1 MAEPSIPG
9 NQFDPNSSE
18 TKNYISAI
26 NTTWKNRLFLLKNLP
41 SVIWWGIKIKSCSPY
56 RTEIEIPF
64 NWRTQNPFRSMYFAA
79 QAGAAEL
86 STALMANIAMQGRG
100 KISMLVTN
108 IEMEFVKKAAD
119 KVIFT
124 CDEGIKHIEAFQ
136 KTIETGE
143 GVEAILNSTGRL
155 PTGEVV
161 SRLKITWSFKQKTR

>member
-1 MAEPSIPG
+1 MAEPSILSKT
-9 NQFDPNSSE
+9 FDPDSTA

-64 NWRTQNPFRSMYFAA
+64 NWRTQNPFRSIYFAA
-79 QAGAAEL
+79 LAGAAEL
-86 STALMANIAMQGRG
+86 STGLMANIAMQGRG

-108 IEMEFVKKAAD
+108 IEMEFVKKANA
-119 KVIFT
+119 KVTFT
-124 CDEGIKHIEAFQ
+124 CDEGIKHIEAIQ
-136 KTIETGE
+136 KTIDTGE
-143 GVEAILNSTGRL
+143 GVEVTLNSIGRL
-155 PTGEVV
+155 PNGDVV